1 MLAFMGD
8 ILSNGP
14 LYESTFRLAAVLA
27 FAAVGEWVAE
37 RAGTINISVEAML
50 LGGHFGAAIAYT
62 ESTNFA
68 LAIAV
73 GAIVGM
79 VVASLQGYLSHY
91 LSADQFGIGLTLNIL
106 LLGVAAFLQPKFDLS
121 TKLANVVEIP
131 LLSDIPKIGPA
142 LFAQRWPMYLIYV
155 LIPMIW
161 WLVMRTSWGLEIRA
175 VGEDPQAADV
185 SGINVNARRRQAILI
200 AGLTSGIGGAVYL
213 FGQVGR
219 FESSNIGGK
228 GIIALAAVIFGG
240 WTLRGAVAGCLLF
253 GYVDALRLNLPNILG
268 YSLNSQLLASLPF
281 LATIIVMLIF
291 AKHTRQPRA
300 LAQPFIRG
308 LK

>member
-1 MLAFMGD
+1 
-8 ILSNGP
+8 
-14 LYESTFRLAAVLA
+14 
-27 FAAVGEWVAE
+27 
-37 RAGTINISVEAML
+37 
-50 LGGHFGAAIAYT
+50 
-62 ESTNFA
+62 
-68 LAIAV
+68 
-73 GAIVGM
+73 
-79 VVASLQGYLSHY
+79 
-91 LSADQFGIGLTLNIL
+91 
-106 LLGVAAFLQPKFDLS
+106 
-121 TKLANVVEIP
+121 
-131 LLSDIPKIGPA
+131 
-142 LFAQRWPMYLIYV
+142 
-155 LIPMIW
+155 
-161 WLVMRTSWGLEIRA
+161 
-175 VGEDPQAADV
+175 
-185 SGINVNARRRQAILI
+185 
-200 AGLTSGIGGAVYL
+200 
-213 FGQVGR
+213 VGR

>member
-79 VVASLQGYLSHY
+79 LVAWCCG
-91 LSADQFGIGLTLNIL
+91 
-106 LLGVAAFLQPKFDLS
+106 
-121 TKLANVVEIP
+121 
-131 LLSDIPKIGPA
+131 
-142 LFAQRWPMYLIYV
+142 LFA
-155 LIPMIW
+155 
-161 WLVMRTSWGLEIRA
+161 T
-175 VGEDPQAADV
+175 
-185 SGINVNARRRQAILI
+185 
-200 AGLTSGIGGAVYL
+200 
-213 FGQVGR
+213 QV
-219 FESSNIGGK
+219 
-228 GIIALAAVIFGG
+228 
-240 WTLRGAVAGCLLF
+240 
-253 GYVDALRLNLPNILG
+253 
-268 YSLNSQLLASLPF
+268 
-281 LATIIVMLIF
+281 
-291 AKHTRQPRA
+291 
-300 LAQPFIRG
+300 
-308 LK
+308 